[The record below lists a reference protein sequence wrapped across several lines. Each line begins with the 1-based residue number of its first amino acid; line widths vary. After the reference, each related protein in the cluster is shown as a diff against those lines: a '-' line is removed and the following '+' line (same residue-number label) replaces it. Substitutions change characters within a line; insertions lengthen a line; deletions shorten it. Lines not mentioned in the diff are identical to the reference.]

1 MLARTAA
8 AAAAAAAAA
17 MARARTAR
25 RVAPPLLRSAPG
37 SARRAHAA
45 AAPAT
50 LPCCGS
56 DSRCYKLHHLRE
68 LNRASHGASRVLL
81 AELSACCKGLDRED
95 MIDVVCRTAG
105 RGYKRLSQQA
115 LHEMERQHMRA
126 SLTAHNAVLDVLAS
140 EGQWAECLQLL
151 LRMHQHALRPDE
163 ASYAAVIRSAIGT
176 PGSDYLARALLPE
189 MLRIQP
195 TDNPVPS
202 SRAAPHRRSLLL
214 ARLGADSAGAVEFL
228 EQRLSGGQRVDASM
242 FRAALWGCAKNYRG
256 NWREALR
263 LVRMME
269 AWLLRRDE
277 PLEEPAAA
285 DVQSSFAAAIT
296 ACDQGGRREEALA
309 VLRRMERCGVVP
321 EREAYNAAMWACR
334 HGGDVEAMRATGE
347 RMMRHR
353 VSPDRRSYNAVLAVL
368 AARGGMGEEAL
379 EVLDSMHARKL
390 EPDHLSYSTT
400 LLACRPTAAQAAQ
413 AAPHPHLRAA
423 AADGVVAA
431 NWLTEGAEAE
441 APWERALQLLP
452 EMRLRGLPP
461 DARTYRA
468 ALELCASCGW
478 AAEAERL
485 LEAIAADAGRDDRL
499 EAEPTAAEQ
508 GRYLAIAAKACA
520 RAADAA
526 AARRVLR
533 AAERGGAA
541 RASAES
547 SARLHSHVIGAHS
560 AAGAPLALSLALLLR
575 LRRRHGPPPPPPVYR
590 AALQACA
597 QQRGAGQA
605 RRLLRQMRAEG
616 ARPCDAALTHA
627 MRACA
632 EGEGWRAAVALL
644 REARGEHAA
653 LPTLAAL
660 HTLRAAVAEGA
671 GWAAVSALRP
681 HLLPH
686 LLPRPRDGGAAEAE
700 GGAEAAEAAAAAEEE
715 ESAAALLPA
724 ELLPAL
730 LCAAAQEG
738 RRPAELA
745 RVRRRLA
752 CEGQP
757 VGVKLLE
764 EALRSVSNARAEL
777 EGWRNVPA
785 LLRMAAEARDAGGGE
800 TGAGDALA
808 PRVLFLALAAAPR
821 AAAPAGRDDP
831 SARRARGEQTVRALA
846 ELCGVHVKGGM
857 LAEAVRAYVAHP
869 AREELAERALQEVRA
884 ARASGDAPR
893 ELGAAGG
900 EEEPQ
905 PGERTLRAVL

>member
-1 MLARTAA
+1 ML
-8 AAAAAAAAA
+8 
-17 MARARTAR
+17 ARTAR

-37 SARRAHAA
+37 LVRRAHAA

-256 NWREALR
+256 SWREALR

-413 AAPHPHLRAA
+413 AAPHGAAARSAAAA

-520 RAADAA
+520 RAADAP

-575 LRRRHGPPPPPPVYR
+575 LRRRHGPPPTPVYR

-700 GGAEAAEAAAAAEEE
+700 GGAEAADAAAAEEEE

-752 CEGQP
+752 REGQP

-800 TGAGDALA
+800 AGGGEAGVEDALA
-808 PRVLFLALAAAPR
+808 PRVLLLALAAAPR

-900 EEEPQ
+900 EEPQ